1 MLQKAFWCIYFPV
14 GKNGSDRNISM
25 TITIDPETCTRC
37 GTCTDVCTMAIIE
50 QPEQN
55 ELPHLAE
62 GKSATCI
69 SCGQCE
75 VYCPTGAITQDSVT
89 AGSRT
94 GGDPA
99 APDKILPGPLGMFM
113 KSRRSIRKYQ
123 PNPVPKE
130 TIEAILDIARYAP
143 SAMNGQPVGWL
154 VIEDPKDVRKVASL
168 TVDWMREL
176 VKTDHPLSAYAP
188 RFIAGWDNGT
198 DVICHRAPHLLVAHI
213 PADNPM
219 ASNDAII
226 ALTHVDIAAPAF
238 GLGTCWAGLVA
249 MASFSYKPLRD
260 FLSLP
265 KGRAPAYAMM
275 IGYPKYK
282 PHQIPDRK
290 PLQVTWRK

>member
-1 MLQKAFWCIYFPV
+1 MN
-14 GKNGSDRNISM
+14 GKNSM
-25 TITIDPETCTRC
+25 TITIDPETCTCC
-37 GTCTDVCTMAIIE
+37 GTCADVCTMAIIE
-50 QPEQN
+50 QPE
-55 ELPHLAE
+55 EGALPRVKKE
-62 GKSATCI
+62 KSGMCI

-75 VYCPTGAITQDSVT
+75 VYCPTGAITQDSAT

-94 GGDPA
+94 GAELA
-99 APDKILPGPLGMFM
+99 ASGTILPGPLGMFM
-113 KSRRSIRKYQ
+113 KNRRSIRKYQ
-123 PNPVPKE
+123 AKPVPKE
-130 TIEAILDIARYAP
+130 TIEAVLDIARYAP

-154 VIEDPKDVRKVASL
+154 VIGGADVRQVAGL
-168 TVDWMREL
+168 TVDYMREL

-249 MASFSYKPLRD
+249 MASFSYKPLQD
-260 FLSLP
+260 FLALP
-265 KGRAPAYAMM
+265 KDRVPAYAMM
-275 IGYPKYK
+275 LGYPKYK
-282 PHQIPDRK
+282 PHQIPVRK
-290 PLQVTWRK
+290 PLQVTWRLGR